1 MPGPPRNPELKRFPT
16 PRWVK
21 VFGIIAIVV
30 IVLILVML
38 IAGGEHGPSR
48 HQPGGGNPEGHTPPV
63 RHSP

>member
-1 MPGPPRNPELKRFPT
+1 MADPPSSPVPKPPST

-30 IVLILVML
+30 LLVIVVML

-48 HQPGGGNPEGHTPPV
+48 HLQGGVNAVGHTPPGQ
-63 RHSP
+63 HSP